1 MVAAAVAVERR
12 ARFQRVDHE
21 AQTRAAGGEEVG
33 FVGAGAA
40 GGGVGHLCGVTLV
53 GEEGGGG
60 RVRGG
65 GGNGMRRGSGRGVR
79 GGREGGGYLFPDVGL
94 GVGVGCRGEGLWGH
108 CAVVVAKMGFWIA
121 MSE

>member
-40 GGGVGHLCGVTLV
+40 GGGVGHLLWGLV
-53 GEEGGGG
+53 GWGRLGRGKGLPVSRCRVGGEGG
-60 RVRGG
+60 
-65 GGNGMRRGSGRGVR
+65 
-79 GGREGGGYLFPDVGL
+79 VGL
-94 GVGVGCRGEGLWGH
+94 SW
-108 CAVVVAKMGFWIA
+108 
-121 MSE
+121 